1 MQYPCLDDM
10 EWRDAN
16 LSTLEKWHP
25 CFHAI
30 HPELMQIAQQVT
42 QLFEQYLD
50 CMKQS
55 SDESIDDLLSHVESE
70 ALAYFCNFI
79 LAELHKQRELNASEN

>member
-1 MQYPCLDDM
+1 MK
-10 EWRDAN
+10 WRDAN

-30 HPELMQIAQQVT
+30 HPELMQVAQKVI

-55 SDESIDDLLSHVESE
+55 SDEPIDELLTHIEDEAFVYFINFVYSE
-70 ALAYFCNFI
+70 MSKKRNLI
-79 LAELHKQRELNASEN
+79 ASEN